1 MSDRNAIKKEA
12 VWTPSGWNSI
22 RVRLSLT
29 LITIATIV
37 FSGFS
42 VYNYF
47 ITKSE
52 MEAELSRLTNFLSQQ
67 LSKSLIQPIW
77 DFHDEMIRE
86 ITESAMLEKQVW
98 AIWVRNLGGYIL
110 YAKIRGQEWDHKQ
123 TREKLSGKY
132 YVKTRKILYR
142 GQTLGSVEIW
152 LSPEIMKEKLEK
164 DTLRMFLSIVILNIA
179 LVSAIFIGLRQSVIL
194 PVSHVA
200 ESVRAI
206 TSGDLDR
213 SVSSKRK
220 DEIGQ
225 LAADVELM
233 RLAIRDLTHNLET
246 KVMERTEQLQEARDA
261 LWGEMKLAKKIQTV
275 LLPENPRIAEYDIAA
290 SIEPA
295 EQIGGDYYD
304 VISVGGCQWIVVGD
318 VSGHGVTAGL
328 VMMMTQTA
336 IHTLLHNN
344 PHVSPPQLLTVMNR
358 VIYENIKKLGVSK
371 HMTLLAL
378 AVEKN
383 GNFSFAGL
391 HEDILIWR
399 LESKKVEVIETDG
412 MWVGLEPDISAHLS
426 VNTFHLAPGD
436 CMVLFTDGITEAE
449 DEDENLF
456 GNEQLARTVERFGNQ
471 PVFEIHENIL
481 CTLAGYEKQDDRTLF
496 IMKRVA

>member
-1 MSDRNAIKKEA
+1 MSDRNAIKEEA
-12 VWTPSGWNSI
+12 VWTPSGWNNI

-29 LITIATIV
+29 LITIATLI

-47 ITKSE
+47 TAKSE
-52 MEAELSRLTNFLSQQ
+52 MEADLSRLTNFLSRQ
-67 LSKSLIQPIW
+67 LSKSLILPMW
-77 DFHDEMIRE
+77 DFSDRGIRE
-86 ITESAMLEKQVW
+86 IADSVMLEKQIF
-98 AIWVRNLGGYIL
+98 AIWIRDSDGYIIH
-110 YAKIRGQEWDHKQ
+110 AKIRGQEWNQ
-123 TREKLSGKY
+123 TQISEKLSGKY
-132 YVKTRKILYR
+132 YVKTRMLLYANK
-142 GQTLGSVEIW
+142 TLGSVEIW
-152 LSPEIMKEKLEK
+152 VSPEIMKQELRK
-164 DTLRMFLSIVILNIA
+164 DTLHMFISVVILNIA
-179 LVSAIFIGLRQSVIL
+179 LVSALFISLRQIVIL
-194 PVSHVA
+194 PVSRIA
-200 ESVRAI
+200 ESVRLI
-206 TSGDLDR
+206 TSGDLDI
-213 SVSSKRK
+213 SVSCERN

-225 LAADVELM
+225 LAADVEFM

-246 KVMERTEQLQEARDA
+246 KVMERTEQFQEARDA

-318 VSGHGVTAGL
+318 VSGHGITAGL

-336 IHTLLHNN
+336 IHTMLHSN

-358 VIYENIKKLGVSK
+358 VIYENIRRLGVSK

-378 AVEKN
+378 AVEKD

-471 PVFEIHENIL
+471 PVSEIHENIL